1 MKICYLADSNSIH
14 TQKWVKYFV
23 EKGYKISL
31 ISFSPHKIEGSKN
44 YFIKLPFPKAISPAG
59 SNFLKLQYFLSIPKI
74 KKLVKMIK
82 PDILHSHWAT
92 SYGIVGSFINYHPYI
107 VSVWG
112 SDIYDF
118 PYKSLFHKILTKRVL
133 KSADKIC
140 STSIVMSKEIAKF
153 TNKQIVITPFGVDIK
168 KFRPNNAIKKD
179 DYITIGTIK
188 ALEEK
193 YGIEYLI
200 RAFAILKTKLPNT
213 KIKLEIYGNGS
224 KKEYLEKFTTNLG
237 LTNHVKFY
245 GHISHDIV
253 PKKFNYFDIAVF
265 PSIYESESFG
275 VAVIEAQACGV
286 PVVVSNIGGLP
297 EVVKNGETGIIV
309 PPKDVNALSNALIDL
324 IKDKQKRI
332 KFGNEARKFILSNYD
347 WSENAKIMGKIYK
360 DLLYFNTTNK

>member
-23 EKGYKISL
+23 EKGYEISL
-31 ISFSPHKIEGSKN
+31 ISFSPEKIKGVKN
-44 YFIKLPFPKAISPAG
+44 YFIKLPFPKAISPTG
-59 SNFLKLQYFLSIPKI
+59 SNLLKLQYFLSIPKI

-118 PYKSLFHKILTKRVL
+118 PYKSLFHKILIKRVL

-168 KFRPNNAIKKD
+168 KFRPNNVIKKD

-200 RAFAILKTKLPNT
+200 KAFATLRNKLPEV
-213 KIKLEIYGNGS
+213 KLKLEIYGKGS
-224 KKEYLEKFTTNLG
+224 QKKYLEKLTAEFG
-237 LTNHVKFY
+237 LTHQVKFY
-245 GHISHDIV
+245 GYIAHDIV

-265 PSIYESESFG
+265 PSIYKSESFG

-286 PVVVSNIGGLP
+286 PVIVSNIGGLP
-297 EVVKNGETGIIV
+297 EVVKNRETGIIV
-309 PPKDVNALSNALIDL
+309 PPKDVNALADALFDL
-324 IKDKQKRI
+324 ITNAEKR
-332 KFGNEARKFILSNYD
+332 KRYSLNARKHILKNYR
-347 WSENAKIMGKIYK
+347 WVENANIMEN
-360 DLLYFNTTNK
+360 LYLKLKNRNKKF